1 MSTNIILNK
10 KLKITNE
17 GKNLINN
24 NLRDNQDF
32 SNNFE
37 SSVPKNYFISNKSS
51 QNKFIKETNLTMQ
64 PRLKDKNGII
74 SKEILNRENDL
85 DINMNENNDGN
96 IKKSEKKLSSSIF
109 LYKESKIFTKFRR
122 IYKKLQIY
130 IAIFLSFFSAIL
142 FSISIFDLTKK
153 MKNKKNFFLL
163 NSFIFLCEIFCA
175 ILNIIFHII
184 YYSFNIKSINL
195 IFIIISSLIFVFS
208 MIYVHTYIQQK
219 VDLLKI
225 LFHVTYNF
233 CMLLINLIY
242 LFMIYFLTR
251 QKFKDQQNIED
262 IMNFSLRNEKIP
274 DFDGKSPSKEKNKEH
289 KAKGVALVEE
299 DK

>member
-1 MSTNIILNK
+1 MAKVNISSSNF
-10 KLKITNE
+10 KIPNE

-24 NLRDNQDF
+24 NNKENQDL
-32 SNNFE
+32 SSNFE
-37 SSVPKNYFISNKSS
+37 PNVPRDYFIKNNAS

-184 YYSFNIKSINL
+184 Y
-195 IFIIISSLIFVFS
+195 II
-208 MIYVHTYIQQK
+208 
-219 VDLLKI
+219 
-225 LFHVTYNF
+225 
-233 CMLLINLIY
+233 LLILRVLIE
-242 LFMIYFLTR
+242 FL
-251 QKFKDQQNIED
+251 
-262 IMNFSLRNEKIP
+262 L
-274 DFDGKSPSKEKNKEH
+274 
-289 KAKGVALVEE
+289 L
-299 DK
+299 

>member
-1 MSTNIILNK
+1 MAKVNISSSNF
-10 KLKITNE
+10 KIPNE

-24 NLRDNQDF
+24 NNKENQDL
-32 SNNFE
+32 SSNFE
-37 SSVPKNYFISNKSS
+37 PNVPRDYFIKNNAS

-262 IMNFSLRNEKIP
+262 IMNFTIRNEKIEDNLP
-274 DFDGKSPSKEKNKEH
+274 RSKKERKNKGIE
-289 KAKGVALVEE
+289 LVDEE
-299 DK
+299 NQ